1 MVKKV
6 IVPKGFPEVGQ
17 KILTDAGLEVVE
29 AISIPDALTKAP
41 DAQGI
46 LAGTTTFK
54 NDDIAKFENLK
65 IIARSG
71 VGYNNIDVDFAASR
85 GIWVT
90 ITPNANASTVA
101 ETTLADILAVSKNI
115 FNDSMA
121 MRKGD
126 HKYPRNHPGFDLANK
141 TLGIIGFGRIGQM
154 LAKKASQLDMRIIY
168 NNRTKKA
175 NDYATY
181 VEREELIKQSDII
194 CLTLAVTPQTERSFG
209 QREFEMM
216 KSSAYLINTAR
227 GQLVDPNA
235 MLHALQSKQI
245 AGAAL
250 DVFDDE
256 PLPLDSPL
264 YQLDNVLLTPHIA
277 ANTVESMTRM
287 ITGAAGELV
296 TTLVDNKQPQ
306 WPVNQ
311 VK

>member
-17 KILTDAGLEVVE
+17 KILTDTGLEVVE